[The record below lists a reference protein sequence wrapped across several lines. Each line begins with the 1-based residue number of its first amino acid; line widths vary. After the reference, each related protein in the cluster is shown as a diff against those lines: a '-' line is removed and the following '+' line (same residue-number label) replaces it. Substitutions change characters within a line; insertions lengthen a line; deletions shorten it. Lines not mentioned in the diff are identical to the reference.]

1 MLSKKRPKTRRWIV
15 GSLDDPIGGWA
26 NPFIE
31 AIATAEPS
39 SPLFKEFLKWA
50 VRTEVDEPDFVFAA
64 ADVASV
70 MREKGKSLVDLAS
83 DLFVPV
89 SYMYA
94 VARGW
99 KRLGIRGLGH
109 VAEALDVPLSRF
121 ILDPEGVTRFEV
133 QRYNAYLHV
142 APRVTI
148 LGS

>member
-1 MLSKKRPKTRRWIV
+1 MERPWTM
-15 GSLDDPIGGWA
+15 GSLDEPIGGWP

-31 AIATAEPS
+31 AVATAAPS

-50 VRTEVDEPDFVFAA
+50 VRTEADQPDFVFAA

-70 MREKGKSLVDLAS
+70 MREQRKSVVDLAS
-83 DLFVPV
+83 DLFIPPT
-89 SYMYA
+89 YMYA
-94 VARGW
+94 IARGW

-133 QRYNAYLHV
+133 QRYNAYRLV

-148 LGS
+148 FGS